1 MYRGESVLAF
11 YFVTRQLH
19 SSIPAV
25 TLDTAMASPDM
36 ELFGGL
42 RVPGSDESSRGQS
55 GPTALGGA
63 TQHCLDQP
71 S

>member
-1 MYRGESVLAF
+1 MNKGKRVLAF

-25 TLDTAMASPDM
+25 TLGMAMASPDM

-42 RVPGSDESSRGQS
+42 RVPGADESSRGQS
-55 GPTALGGA
+55 GPTALRGA

>member
-1 MYRGESVLAF
+1 MNGGERVLAF

-25 TLDTAMASPDM
+25 ALGMAMASRDM

-42 RVPGSDESSRGQS
+42 HVPGSDENSRGQS
-55 GPTALGGA
+55 GPAALGGA